1 MSAVDVSHGD
11 SGDASHVLDG
21 EHDVRCGRAADR
33 HAFGGEHADAGAL
46 GARRSLP
53 PLAVTHSK
61 DALRKRARPDARRCG
76 VGRFLYLMYLE
87 VTRWH
92 HVKPSL
98 AFNSDIAPKAQP
110 GLPLILLYVAC
121 VAGPLMVLTGA
132 VVQIRA
138 RRTVR

>member
-1 MSAVDVSHGD
+1 M
-11 SGDASHVLDG
+11 
-21 EHDVRCGRAADR
+21 R
-33 HAFGGEHADAGAL
+33 F
-46 GARRSLP
+46 ARRLVP
-53 PLAVTHSK
+53 MLGGAVWAGSW
-61 DALRKRARPDARRCG
+61 
-76 VGRFLYLMYLE
+76 YLMYLE

-121 VAGPLMVLTGA
+121 VAGPLMVLHGTVA
-132 VVQIRA
+132 QIRA